1 MPLTL
6 ANYPDLDFYQ
16 RGLSDTGNSYARG
29 DQTVAFIAP
38 VLYNANRPAKI
49 ELTVVG
55 SLAVESESI
64 AISSPVDL
72 ILHRSTPIAVG
83 ATLGTDDTIDGI
95 VVVAET
101 TVIPAGGATTTAVP
115 ILPYTGTLIAATST
129 AAVYEGL
136 VPCLSV
142 EEATFPQT
150 SADTTMTQNKAQGPW
165 KTSDVTTRSWTSNI
179 NGALYRQDP
188 AIPLLIKKGQGS
200 GKVYLMVTQA
210 PYDEFSDGNGGLL
223 RYGAGPGAVE
233 GLVTIGNLSITD
245 ARSENQKISCALTG
259 DGLPS
264 PYSILLPD
272 F

>member
-1 MPLTL
+1 MAFTI
-6 ANYPDLDFYQ
+6 ANYPDLDYFQ
-16 RGLSDTGNSYARG
+16 QGLADTGNSYARG

-38 VLYNANRPAKI
+38 VVYNANRPTKI
-49 ELTVVG
+49 EL
-55 SLAVESESI
+55 SI
-64 AISSPVDL
+64 AALAAQAEVATITSPVEI
-72 ILHRSTPIAVG
+72 ILYRSTPIAVG
-83 ATLGTDDTIDGI
+83 AGLGTTNVIDGFI
-95 VVVAET
+95 LVAKD
-101 TVIPAGGATTTAVP
+101 TVIPATTPTAVP
-115 ILPYTGTLIAATST
+115 ILPYVGTPIVSNVST

-179 NGALYRQDP
+179 NGALYRKDP
-188 AIPLLIKKGQGS
+188 AIPLIVKKGQGW

-210 PYDEFSDGNGGLL
+210 PYDEFDDGNGGVLK
-223 RYGAGPGAVE
+223 YGAGPGAVE

-264 PYSILLPD
+264 PYSILTPD
-272 F
+272 I